1 MGFPSAHVTT
11 SMAPKGGKKDDD
23 LAQQEVLQAVV
34 LADSFASH
42 FRPMTFQMP
51 KVLMPLGSVPMIEY
65 TLEFLAAGGVQEIYI
80 FCCAH
85 ADEVER
91 YIVESDMERRLATV
105 SLHVLKSQGE
115 CMSAGDAL
123 REVEARGVI
132 KSDFVLVPGDVI
144 ANLSLAP
151 LIAAHKARRE
161 VDRDAVLTTVMARV
175 PASHRARRGGEE
187 KLVALSG
194 ETGRLLMYDE
204 AVKEGWATKVRL
216 PMALLQETDRFELH
230 RDLYDTHIDVC
241 TPELLVLLQ
250 DNFDW
255 QDLRRDLLPG
265 VLGQFEMLGKTIY
278 THVLSTEYA
287 ARVHDPH
294 TYDVVSRDLL
304 QRWAFPLVP
313 DANLLP
319 GCSYRC
325 TAHCVYQEAG
335 VSLARSA
342 AIVRDSAIGEGTTIG
357 ERTVVEGS
365 VVGRD
370 CVVGV
375 GVTLSGCYLW
385 GGVIV
390 EDGATLTGCI
400 CGEGV
405 RIGVGAVVPA
415 GCVLGRS
422 VVVGAGTTLT
432 RFARFWAPSDAALK
446 VAANEE
452 ADDAADDDAVADDDD
467 AEADAGAVGRERS
480 ARARVALATSQL
492 LAKCSAG
499 TGLTLLGPGGH
510 GRLWKVVPTAASL
523 GFDRPVAQGQCDDE
537 LSEEEDEELEETNLE
552 DVENEQF
559 ATAVRELI
567 RDALRSA
574 DKDDAVENLALEL
587 NGLKFGADRT
597 FADSVRAIVPPLL
610 AEAAS
615 APTKKAKVANLKRSL
630 EKWAPLLKK
639 FVQSKADQRALVEG
653 VAAACEQANEGLLEV
668 FDHALKL
675 LYDREDDLLD
685 EQAILKWAAAVE
697 EEAEEGSLEERLLQQ
712 ADGLLKW
719 LRESDDE
726 EEDDDDE

>member
-1 MGFPSAHVTT
+1 M
-11 SMAPKGGKKDDD
+11 
-23 LAQQEVLQAVV
+23 
-34 LADSFASH
+34 
-42 FRPMTFQMP
+42 
-51 KVLMPLGSVPMIEY
+51 
-65 TLEFLAAGGVQEIYI
+65 
-80 FCCAH
+80 
-85 ADEVER
+85 
-91 YIVESDMERRLATV
+91 
-105 SLHVLKSQGE
+105 
-115 CMSAGDAL
+115 
-123 REVEARGVI
+123 
-132 KSDFVLVPGDVI
+132 
-144 ANLSLAP
+144 
-151 LIAAHKARRE
+151 
-161 VDRDAVLTTVMARV
+161 
-175 PASHRARRGGEE
+175 
-187 KLVALSG
+187 
-194 ETGRLLMYDE
+194 
-204 AVKEGWATKVRL
+204 
-216 PMALLQETDRFELH
+216 
-230 RDLYDTHIDVC
+230 
-241 TPELLVLLQ
+241 
-250 DNFDW
+250 
-255 QDLRRDLLPG
+255 
-265 VLGQFEMLGKTIY
+265 
-278 THVLSTEYA
+278 
-287 ARVHDPH
+287 
-294 TYDVVSRDLL
+294 
-304 QRWAFPLVP
+304 
-313 DANLLP
+313 
-319 GCSYRC
+319 
-325 TAHCVYQEAG
+325 
-335 VSLARSA
+335 
-342 AIVRDSAIGEGTTIG
+342 
-357 ERTVVEGS
+357 
-365 VVGRD
+365 
-370 CVVGV
+370 GV
-375 GVTLSGCYLW
+375 GVKLSGCYLW

-422 VVVGAGTTLT
+422 VVVGARTTLT

-452 ADDAADDDAVADDDD
+452 ADAAADDDAVADDDD
-467 AEADAGAVGRERS
+467 AEADAGAVGRESS
-480 ARARVALATSQL
+480 ARARVTLATSQL

-537 LSEEEDEELEETNLE
+537 LSEEEEEELEETNLE

-685 EQAILKWAAAVE
+685 EQAILKWPLRSRRRPRRARSNNDFLSRPTGCSRGCENPMTTRRTTTMSELSAQSPVERATQCSGVGSAFGPLSHVRCRVTCVRAHGILRSSASGGVRCGLCVTIIRLTYDLSPRPHPARRAPNTRGYYAAASHT
-697 EEAEEGSLEERLLQQ
+697 ALPQHRARLQRL
-712 ADGLLKW
+712 
-719 LRESDDE
+719 
-726 EEDDDDE
+726 

>member
-1 MGFPSAHVTT
+1 
-11 SMAPKGGKKDDD
+11 MAPKGGKKDDD

-405 RIGVGAVVPA
+405 RIG
-415 GCVLGRS
+415 
-422 VVVGAGTTLT
+422 
-432 RFARFWAPSDAALK
+432 
-446 VAANEE
+446 
-452 ADDAADDDAVADDDD
+452 
-467 AEADAGAVGRERS
+467 
-480 ARARVALATSQL
+480 L

-615 APTKKAKVANLKRSL
+615 APTKKAKVANLKRAL